1 MLNSVLKSLK
11 SNNSGHTMD
20 TPNLFKFAPSELS
33 QDAFF
38 AWLISFADKKYQ
50 HEFSDLHQVA
60 QSLLLAFIKKCLP
73 NFKIDIQTVAIQKQ
87 HKHIDIVVLINDN
100 FRILIESKTNSKEHG
115 NQLKR
120 YGEYAISQNWD
131 FIGIYLKTGNEPNHA
146 LKKIPDK
153 TKELGMVFNVF
164 SRQDILNIFK
174 NYKHI
179 DNSIFL
185 DYFNYLQEIENKT
198 NSYRE
203 SPIQNWYSR
212 SWQGFYQYL
221 EEKNMVYWWDDINN
235 KDGKI
240 WGANLAKILWN
251 DISITLGIRQ
261 NKLAFIITVTDKS
274 KQNSM
279 RNDTSKLLLQHAH
292 QNGLTEIIKP
302 KRFGSGKFMA
312 IAEIQQ
318 EHWLGQN
325 DEIVNL
331 DEVVAKL
338 KRYQDFLL
346 SFQDN

>member
-1 MLNSVLKSLK
+1 MLNSVLKSIK
-11 SNNSGHTMD
+11 PNNSGNTMD

-60 QSLLLAFIKKCLP
+60 QSLLLAFIKKCRP
-73 NFKIDIQTVAIQKQ
+73 DFKIDIQTVSIQKQ
-87 HKHIDIVVLINDN
+87 HKHIDIVVIINDN

-120 YGEYAISQNWD
+120 YGEYAIHQNWN
-131 FIGIYLKTGNEPNHA
+131 FIGIYLKTGNEPNYS
-146 LKKIPDK
+146 LNNISYK
-153 TKELGMVFNVF
+153 TKELGVVFNVF
-164 SRQDILNIFK
+164 NRQDILNIFN

-185 DYFNYLQEIENKT
+185 DYFNYIQEIENKT
-198 NSYRE
+198 NSYHE
-203 SPIQNWYSR
+203 LQIQNWYSR

-221 EEKNMVYWWDDINN
+221 EEKNMIYWWDIINN
-235 KDGKI
+235 KDSRI

-251 DISITLGIRQ
+251 GVSITLGIRQ
-261 NKLAFIITVTDKS
+261 NKLAFIITIEDKS
-274 KQNSM
+274 KQKSM
-279 RNDTSKLLLQHAH
+279 RNDASKFLLQHAH

-302 KRFGSGKFMA
+302 KRFGNGKFMA

-318 EHWLGQN
+318 EHWLGQDN
-325 DEIVNL
+325 ETINL
-331 DEVVAKL
+331 DKVVANL

-346 SFQDN
+346 SFQDS